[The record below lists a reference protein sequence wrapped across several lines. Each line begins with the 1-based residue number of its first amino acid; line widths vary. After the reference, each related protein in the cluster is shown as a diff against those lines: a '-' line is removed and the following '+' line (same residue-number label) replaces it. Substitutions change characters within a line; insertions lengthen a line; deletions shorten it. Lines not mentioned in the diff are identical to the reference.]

1 MAEKK
6 VVSRTLTVT
15 VSDLSPEEMASI
27 FAGWNDGQ
35 QAAFFHALHEEAQ
48 SWPGGGWWL
57 QIASTIDKMSPEAL
71 SVMREF
77 ADALGDR

>member
-6 VVSRTLTVT
+6 VLSRTLTFT
-15 VSDLSPEEMASI
+15 VSDLSPAEMASV
-27 FAGWNDGQ
+27 FAGWDDGQ

-57 QIASTIDKMSPEAL
+57 QIANACDKMSPEAL

-77 ADALGDR
+77 ADAIGGR